1 MGDDTSD
8 EGGTMQYALLIY
20 GSEHQRD
27 RMSEEESQ
35 AILGEYFQLLEAP
48 GVLGAQ
54 ALHPVASTTTVR
66 VENGETLLTDGPYID
81 AKEHLGGF
89 YLVEA
94 DDLDTATALAA
105 RIPAARL
112 GGAVEVRP
120 VVEEY
125 R

>member
-1 MGDDTSD
+1 
-8 EGGTMQYALLIY
+8 MQYALLIY
-20 GSEHQRD
+20 GSERQRD
-27 RMSEEESQ
+27 GMSEEESQ
-35 AILGEYFQLLEAP
+35 AVLGEYFQLLEAP

-54 ALHPVASTTTVR
+54 ALQPVTSTTVR

>member
-1 MGDDTSD
+1 
-8 EGGTMQYALLIY
+8 MQYALLIY

-35 AILGEYFQLLEAP
+35 AILGEYFQLLEVP
-48 GVLGAQ
+48 GVLGGQ
-54 ALHPVASTTTVR
+54 GLQPVASTTTVR

-81 AKEHLGGF
+81 AKEYLGGF

-94 DDLDTATALAA
+94 EDLDTATALAA